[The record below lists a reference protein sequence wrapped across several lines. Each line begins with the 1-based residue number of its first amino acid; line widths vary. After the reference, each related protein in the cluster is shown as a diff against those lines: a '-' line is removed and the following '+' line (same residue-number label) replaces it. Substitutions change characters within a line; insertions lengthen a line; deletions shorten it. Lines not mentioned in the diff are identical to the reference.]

1 MKKFTSI
8 LLGATLTLGLGA
20 CSNNTSSSSTAGAS
34 SEEKSQLI
42 LIGISPDYPPYES
55 KSTSG
60 EIEGFDPEM
69 TAWIFNYLNENGH
82 NYTYEF
88 EELSFDTIIS
98 SLQAG
103 QIDLGIS
110 GFTYD
115 ENRQGIF
122 SDSYYDSAQV
132 IVVAEDSDVTSAAD
146 LNGKTVGA
154 QQGATG
160 EQAAATIEGAK
171 VTATS
176 DANLM
181 LETLKAHGIDAVVID
196 KAVADKYVSEG
207 GYKIVGED
215 LMEEENII
223 YSTAEHQELM
233 DQINEAIQA
242 FKESDDYQVLV
253 TKWFGT
259 SAEAE

>member
-1 MKKFTSI
+1 MKKLISVT
-8 LLGATLTLGLGA
+8 LGATLAMALAA
-20 CSNNTSSSSTAGAS
+20 CSNDTSTSTTSSTAG
-34 SEEKSQLI
+34 EEAKLI

-60 EIEGFDPEM
+60 AIEGFDPEM
-69 TAWIFNYLNENGH
+69 TEWIFNYLNENGH

-122 SDSYYDSAQV
+122 SNSYYDSAQV
-132 IVVAEDSDVTSAAD
+132 IVVAEDSDVSSAAD
-146 LNGKTVGA
+146 LNGKEVGA

-160 EQAAATIEGAK
+160 EEAAATIEGANVK
-171 VTATS
+171 ATS

-181 LETLKAHGIDAVVID
+181 MESLKAHGLDAVVID
-196 KAVADKYVSEG
+196 KAVADQYVAEG
-207 GYKIVGED
+207 GYKIVGEN
-215 LMEEENII
+215 LMDEENII
-223 YSTAEHQELM
+223 YSTADHQELM
-233 DQINEAIQA
+233 DQINEAIEA
-242 FKESDDYQVLV
+242 FKQSEDYQVL
-253 TKWFGT
+253 TAKWFAT
-259 SAEAE
+259 EE